1 VRPESKRIAFALLEA
16 WAMTQLMEQAFER
29 ASGLPD
35 EEQNAIAS
43 IILREIES
51 EVRWNELFAQQRSI
65 DLLSQMADEALAEAR
80 AGRARKLDLNDL

>member
-1 VRPESKRIAFALLEA
+1 
-16 WAMTQLMEQAFER
+16 MTQLMEQAFER
-29 ASGLPD
+29 VSGLPD

-51 EVRWNELFAQQRSI
+51 EERWNELFAQPRSI
-65 DLLSQMADEALAEAR
+65 DLLSQMADGALAEAR

>member
-1 VRPESKRIAFALLEA
+1 
-16 WAMTQLMEQAFER
+16 MTQLMEQAFEK

-51 EVRWNELFAQQRSI
+51 EERWNALFAQQRSV
-65 DLLSQMADEALAEAR
+65 DLLAQMADAALAEAR
-80 AGRARKLDLNDL
+80 AGRARSDNRN